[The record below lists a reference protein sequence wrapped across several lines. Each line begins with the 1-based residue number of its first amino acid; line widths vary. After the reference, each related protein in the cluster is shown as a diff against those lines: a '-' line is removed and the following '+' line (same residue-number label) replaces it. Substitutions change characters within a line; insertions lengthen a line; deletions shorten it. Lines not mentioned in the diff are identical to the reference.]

1 MKQRRAVAGWLL
13 LATVTAA
20 VGYTF
25 LPGFPK
31 LISGICAWSAGL
43 LLWKDLPRQA
53 RQQVSILLLIGLAGI
68 GWGATQGIVP
78 DWRMILAGNALL
90 LAMLAAVSFLRLITR
105 PETEANESL
114 PTGRRAVWSTLLG
127 VHLFGA
133 VINLSSVFIMGDR
146 IGKDSRLNRA
156 QTVVLTRGFSSAAFW
171 SPFFAAMAAAMTYA
185 PGASLPQI
193 WLMGIPL
200 ATAALLLTALGC
212 RKQQAFIG
220 YPMHP
225 SALALPGLLAVAVL
239 VLHQWHHEWHI
250 LGVICLL
257 APSLAII
264 TVAVRRDQPL
274 TRLRQQIEHNL
285 PGMQNELC
293 LFLAAGVMAAGLNA
307 VFAGFGD
314 WLPFSHFGGLE
325 ATLLLLF
332 MVATSTLGVH
342 PVINIAALGT
352 LLAPIEPDGTLLAM
366 TFLSAWA
373 IGVAS
378 SPFSGI
384 NLSMQGRY
392 SQKSLDSLK
401 WNGLY
406 SLVMLLLASIALNLY
421 SELVLTD
428 PTQLISGLLPLGQ

>member
-1 MKQRRAVAGWLL
+1 VNRRRAVAGWLL
-13 LATVTAA
+13 LITVVAA

-31 LISGICAWSAGL
+31 LISGIGAWSAGL
-43 LLWKDLPRQA
+43 LLWPDIPRHA
-53 RQQVSILLLIGLAGI
+53 RRQVTILLLIGLTGI
-68 GWGATQGIVP
+68 AWGVIQGIAP
-78 DWRMILAGNALL
+78 DWRMVLTGNALL

-105 PETEANESL
+105 PETQVNESL
-114 PTGRRAVWSTLLG
+114 PSGRQAVWSTLFG

-146 IGKDSRLNRA
+146 IGRNSHLSPS

-200 ATAALLLTALGC
+200 AAAALLLTALG
-212 RKQQAFIG
+212 RQQHQEFIG

-225 SALALPGLLAVAVL
+225 KALALPGLLALTVL
-239 VLHQWHHEWHI
+239 LLHQWHHEWHI
-250 LGVICLL
+250 LGVISLL
-257 APSLAII
+257 APSLAVI
-264 TVAVRRDQPL
+264 TVTLRRDRPL
-274 TRLRQQIEHNL
+274 SHLRQQIEHNL

-307 VFAGFGD
+307 LFAGFAD
-314 WLPFSHFGGLE
+314 WLPFNQFGGIE
-325 ATLLLLF
+325 ASLLLIF

-392 SQKSLDSLK
+392 NQKTLDSLK
-401 WNGLY
+401 WNGVY
-406 SLVMLLLASIALNLY
+406 SLVMLLLASTVLNLY
-421 SELVLTD
+421 SGFALNV
-428 PTQLISGLLPLGQ
+428 

>member
-1 MKQRRAVAGWLL
+1 MIGRRPLAGWLL
-13 LATVTAA
+13 LATVILA
-20 VGYTF
+20 VAHTF
-25 LPGFPK
+25 VPGFPK
-31 LISGICAWSAGL
+31 LPAGVTAWGAGL
-43 LLWKDLPRQA
+43 LLWPEIPLQTRRQ
-53 RQQVSILLLIGLAGI
+53 VTILLLIGLAGI
-68 GWGATQGIVP
+68 AWGMTRGATA

-105 PETEANESL
+105 PETDAGERL
-114 PTGRRAVWSTLLG
+114 PTGRRAVWSTLFG

-146 IGKDSRLNRA
+146 IGRGGRLGKA
-156 QTVVLTRGFSSAAFW
+156 QTVVLTRGFTAAAFW

-200 ATAALLLTALGC
+200 AAIALLITALGC
-212 RKQQAFIG
+212 REHAGFTG

-225 SALALPGLLAVAVL
+225 RALALPGLLALAVL
-239 VLHQWHHEWHI
+239 ALHQWHSEWHI

-257 APSLAII
+257 APALSVA
-264 TVAVRRDQPL
+264 TVLLRWESPGG
-274 TRLRQQIEHNL
+274 RLREHVEGNL
-285 PGMQNELC
+285 PGMQNELA

-307 VFAGFGD
+307 VFAGFGN
-314 WLPFSHFGGLE
+314 WLPFDRFGGIE
-325 ATLLLLF
+325 ASLVLLF
-332 MVATSTLGVH
+332 MVASSTLGVH

-352 LLAPIEPDGTLLAM
+352 LLAPLAPDATLLAM

-373 IGVAS
+373 IGVAG

-384 NLSMQGRY
+384 NLAMQGRY
-392 SQKSLDSLK
+392 GQQTLDSLK

-406 SLVMLLLASIALNLY
+406 SLIMLCLSIAALNFY
-421 SELVLTD
+421 TSLVL
-428 PTQLISGLLPLGQ
+428 S